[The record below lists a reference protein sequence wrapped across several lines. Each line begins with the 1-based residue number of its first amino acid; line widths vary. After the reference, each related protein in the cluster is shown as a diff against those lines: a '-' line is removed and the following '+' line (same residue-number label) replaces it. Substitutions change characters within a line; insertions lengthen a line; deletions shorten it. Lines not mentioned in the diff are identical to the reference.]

1 MMRKYILFSLLIGT
15 IALSA
20 CDPGSSTVGAA
31 TTTTSSLWYTTSQFT
46 EKKHLTDPPII
57 THSKVQFYFT
67 NVGEWISDIMRYA
80 IRDLVISRF

>member
-1 MMRKYILFSLLIGT
+1 LEQQLPLLLLFGT
-15 IALSA
+15 PRVNL
-20 CDPGSSTVGAA
+20 
-31 TTTTSSLWYTTSQFT
+31 Q
-46 EKKHLTDPPII
+46 KNHLTDPPII